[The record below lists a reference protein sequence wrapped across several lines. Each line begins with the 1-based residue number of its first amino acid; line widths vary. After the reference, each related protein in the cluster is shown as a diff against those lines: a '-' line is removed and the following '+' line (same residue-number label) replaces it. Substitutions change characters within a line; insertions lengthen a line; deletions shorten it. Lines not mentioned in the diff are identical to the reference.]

1 MIGSISSVAPEW
13 TGNGLGSRL
22 IEVAKRRRPGGLQ
35 LWTFQSNLG
44 AQRFYERHGFSDA
57 ERTDGSGNEER
68 ANPMFGLSGSAPDL
82 VGTSRVAT
90 NM

>member
-1 MIGSISSVAPEW
+1 MVLADDWVDQLYVAPEW

-57 ERTDGSGNEER
+57 ERTDGSGNEEGEPDVR
-68 ANPMFGLSGSAPDL
+68 FVWLGS
-82 VGTSRVAT
+82 
-90 NM
+90 